1 MILSAIE
8 KLFLFLVKNTT
19 AMTTDAITNRVDT
32 NVTFVKRYIIYAT
45 TLDIPKTIIVFINS
59 STPYPSKNSVCNLI

>member
-1 MILSAIE
+1 MLSAIE

-19 AMTTDAITNRVDT
+19 ATITEPITNRVDT

-45 TLDIPKTIIVFINS
+45 TLDTPKTIMVFINS
-59 STPYPSKNSVCNLI
+59 STPYPSKNSVFNLI